1 MGWKSINAS
10 TLWSCTAAASLMAKM
25 KEGLMPPEKES
36 QAAGV
41 PGDYQLLKTLAGHF
55 VNGMGPGDSDM
66 STMSLLPSACS
77 FPFQEA
83 RARTNCCDEYKY
95 NFTQRY
101 CDKESQPFREDLS
114 HKCFPKP

>member
-1 MGWKSINAS
+1 MEENQR
-10 TLWSCTAAASLMAKM
+10 LHFVVPHSCSLSDGKM
-25 KEGLMPPEKES
+25 KEELMPPEES

-55 VNGMGPGDSDM
+55 VNGMGPSVFDM

-83 RARTNCCDEYKY
+83 RARTNCCNEYEY
-95 NFTQRY
+95 DFTQRY
-101 CDKESQPFREDLS
+101 CDKNSQPFHEDLL